1 MTTNMKVCIVGDNI
15 VSSLGFTTGE
25 NVAAVRRGDSGLR
38 YYADR
43 LEVPEP
49 FVASAVCRERLD
61 EAAERLGVSSEKYT
75 RFERLSI
82 VSVADAVAGK
92 AVDLLSRR
100 TLFVL
105 STTKGNVELLD
116 EKLKKGFG
124 PERVYLWH
132 TARVIAGFFG
142 NPNEPVVVSNAC
154 ISGVAALVVAKRWLE
169 IGDYDTVVVVGAD
182 VLSKFVIS
190 GFQSFKALSPEPCR
204 PFDAARCG
212 LNIGEGAATLVLQ
225 REEAPVGR
233 VMVEAGA
240 ITNDANHISGP
251 SRTGEGLF
259 RALTAVMQGAETEEI
274 GFLNAHGT
282 ATPYN
287 DEMEAIAFERAGLQQ
302 VPVYSLKG
310 YFGHTLGAAGVLET
324 IMAAHALKEGFLPV
338 SRGYQ
343 QCGVSRP
350 LQMVTEM
357 TECRMRQCIK
367 TVSGFGGCNA
377 AVRLKI

>member
-1 MTTNMKVCIVGDNI
+1 MKVCIIGDNI

-92 AVDLLSRR
+92 AVDLSSRR

-343 QCGVSRP
+343 QCRV
-350 LQMVTEM
+350 L
-357 TECRMRQCIK
+357 CK
-367 TVSGFGGCNA
+367 W
-377 AVRLKI
+377 

>member
-1 MTTNMKVCIVGDNI
+1 MKVCIVGDNI

-38 YYADR
+38 YYADS

-49 FVASAVCRERLD
+49 FVASAVCSERLD
-61 EAAERLGVSSEKYT
+61 LTSERLGISPEEYT
-75 RFERLSI
+75 RFERLAI
-82 VSVADAVAGK
+82 VSVAGAVAET
-92 AVDLLSRR
+92 AVDLSSKR

-142 NPNEPVVVSNAC
+142 NPNEPIVVSNAC
-154 ISGVAALVVAKRWLE
+154 ISGVAALVIAKRWLE

-190 GFQSFKALSPEPCR
+190 GFQSLKALSPEPCR
-204 PFDAARCG
+204 PFDVARCG
-212 LNIGEGAATLVLQ
+212 LNIGEGAATVVLQ
-225 REEAPVGR
+225 REEVSEER
-233 VMVEAGA
+233 VIVEAGA

-251 SRTGEGLF
+251 SRTGEGLY
-259 RALTAVMQGAETEEI
+259 RALVSAMQGTETEEI

-282 ATPYN
+282 ATSYN
-287 DEMEAIAFERAGLQQ
+287 DEMETIAFERAGLQQ

-324 IMAAHALKEGFLPV
+324 VMAAHALEEGFLPV
-338 SRGYQ
+338 SLGYE
-343 QCGVSRP
+343 QCGVSYP
-350 LQMVTEM
+350 LRIVTEV
-357 TECRMRQCIK
+357 TECRMRQCMK